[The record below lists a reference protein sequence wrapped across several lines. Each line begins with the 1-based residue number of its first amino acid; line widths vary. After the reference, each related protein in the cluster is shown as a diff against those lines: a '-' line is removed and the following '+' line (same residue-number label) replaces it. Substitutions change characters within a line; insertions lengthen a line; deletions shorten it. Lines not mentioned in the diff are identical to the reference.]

1 MYLKKNLNGFPRQQ
15 KILRGESPL
24 QLIFLDV
31 SNESKLTSEAAL
43 IGSFAMSLAAS
54 FGRSSMY
61 ADGAKTSAVV
71 APGVFAKR
79 SLLHNTADKDN
90 NDTLR
95 KYRKRRDSQRIK
107 QAGASVIS
115 LGSANSNN

>member
-1 MYLKKNLNGFPRQQ
+1 
-15 KILRGESPL
+15 
-24 QLIFLDV
+24 
-31 SNESKLTSEAAL
+31 
-43 IGSFAMSLAAS
+43 
-54 FGRSSMY
+54 MY